1 MDKWTGI
8 KADRAVVLQTIWPEL
23 GTLKKNQ
30 TAGQAEAAHEQKKTT
45 TKSKAICEKLGV
57 DEKEVV

>member
-1 MDKWTGI
+1 M
-8 KADRAVVLQTIWPEL
+8 VLQTIWPEL
-23 GTLKKNQ
+23 GTLKYNQ